1 MRWGERKPGPLG
13 SGWCRVASM
22 QQVRSPRTV
31 GLEKLA
37 ESGPHA
43 GTGQGGGRG
52 RRSGGAP
59 SDPAGGGWEEAS
71 RPAAG
76 PAHGSEAGSYLRR
89 ADCNK
94 TWEGPGAQGAG
105 RPDE

>member
-52 RRSGGAP
+52 RRRGGGAFRP
-59 SDPAGGGWEEAS
+59 CGRGLGGSKQAGS
-71 RPAAG
+71 RPS
-76 PAHGSEAGSYLRR
+76 PWFRSRVLSEKSRLQQDLG
-89 ADCNK
+89 
-94 TWEGPGAQGAG
+94 GPGGPG
-105 RPDE
+105 SRPSG